1 MGPGI
6 LSAPAAFKPLQPF
19 EMKPNFFQSNGSMFV
34 NRMFWRGL
42 RSRTV
47 DDLKPGLR
55 TFYMLVKRKQSSR
68 TSKPNSIG
76 TAKITPRVILPKRLG
91 EAREGRQKAR
101 VSKFSSAGLLGQIHG
116 SDGLTEQYV

>member
-68 TSKPNSIG
+68 P
-76 TAKITPRVILPKRLG
+76 L
-91 EAREGRQKAR
+91 EAQFDWHSQDHAQGNPA
-101 VSKFSSAGLLGQIHG
+101 
-116 SDGLTEQYV
+116 